1 MSNWTSAAT
10 PKRISI
16 PSDPRPV
23 NPPYRLILAALGLLV
38 FAAQAVAQ
46 ETRVAAAADADV
58 IAIYSQHVE
67 RRLLRAHVDRVAATI
82 SLVPFGPP
90 GVENFAVAPNGAF
103 IVCSAAQDQAAGN
116 PVTYLFLLDEAG
128 QALGEPLR
136 SPVGAIAGLALSPRG
151 DRIAVGSDRGWLA
164 LLAVEGNG
172 QARRLAV
179 RAEIGVSADRQFTYA
194 FRPDGGLVTI
204 VDDWVATY
212 RANDGT
218 VERILDLKTINRD
231 LAPADQD
238 IGSEFQLNWSPRGDR
253 FSVSWGPG
261 PMITTLFDSD
271 GRRLQPVGTE
281 DGLDLP
287 GSKVEFVDGGDALI
301 LYGMAAPVLVNLKS
315 LAATAFGDP
324 GVSVDRFAALA
335 GGREVAHLDGDRIAL
350 WSLDGKPLTK
360 PVGLENYSLG
370 AAAAGAKDEVIVAA
384 ERGGWVDLFTKAG
397 KFIHRVQSGV
407 RDHRGFVAVSADGA
421 TVAALGSGELGVIT
435 EPGGR
440 AWSTALPS
448 EWEPLVA
455 VAGNGSRI
463 VTFESNTGLR
473 SWSRDG
479 AQADSI
485 PLKAGEQV
493 PGRRLSGLAVSTN
506 GDAIAVAEEES
517 AVWLADPADKRVL
530 RMALAAQSVAPLPD
544 GTGFA
549 VGLADGTAVR
559 ISRDGTVRET
569 PFKASELGSVGRIVV
584 APDGQSFIAVEGD
597 EGQARHLAW
606 DGRVLAGP
614 YRAGQS
620 EAISGALF
628 HEGSPKLII
637 RTAGSAADESFGV
650 VNLTPPGQRQV
661 NPLDPP
667 R

>member
-1 MSNWTSAAT
+1 
-10 PKRISI
+10 
-16 PSDPRPV
+16 
-23 NPPYRLILAALGLLV
+23 V

-58 IAIYSQHVE
+58 IALYSQHVE
-67 RRLLRAHVDRVAATI
+67 RRLLRAHVDRAAATI

-103 IVCSAAQDQAAGN
+103 IVYSATRDQAAGN
-116 PVTYLFLLDEAG
+116 PVTELFLLDEAG

-136 SPVGAIAGLALSPRG
+136 SPVGAIAGLAISPKG
-151 DRIAVGSDRGWLA
+151 DRIAVSSNRGWLA

-172 QARRLAV
+172 QARRLAL

-194 FRPDGGLVTI
+194 FRPEGGLVTI
-204 VDDWVATY
+204 ADDWVATY
-212 RANDGT
+212 RANDGAVQRT
-218 VERILDLKTINRD
+218 LDLKTINRD
-231 LAPADQD
+231 LTPADQD

-261 PMITTLFDSD
+261 PMMTTIFDSG
-271 GRRLQPVGTE
+271 GRRLKPAAAE
-281 DGLDLP
+281 NGLDLP
-287 GSKVEFVDGGDALI
+287 GSKVEFVEGGDALI
-301 LYGMAAPVLVNLKS
+301 LYGMAAPVLVRLKS
-315 LAATAFGDP
+315 LAAPAFGDP

-335 GGREVAHLDGDRIAL
+335 GGREVARLAGDRIAL
-350 WSLDGKPLTK
+350 WSLDGKQLTK

-384 ERGGWVDLFTKAG
+384 ERGGWVDLFTKEG
-397 KFIHRVQSGV
+397 KFIRRVQSGA
-407 RDHRGFVAVSADGA
+407 RDRRGVVAVSADGA
-421 TVAALGSGELGVIT
+421 TVAALGSDKLGVIT
-435 EPGGR
+435 EPRGR
-440 AWSTALPS
+440 AWSIALPPES
-448 EWEPLVA
+448 GSLVA

-463 VTFESNTGLR
+463 VTVESNTTLH

-479 AQADSI
+479 AATDSI

-493 PGRRLSGLAVSTN
+493 PDRRLSGLAVSTT
-506 GDAIAVAEEES
+506 GDAIAVAEEGS
-517 AVWLADPADKRVL
+517 AVWLADPADKSVRRV
-530 RMALAAQSVAPLPD
+530 ALAAQSVTFLPD

-549 VGLADGTAVR
+549 VGLADGAAVR
-559 ISRDGTVRET
+559 LSRDGTVREPT
-569 PFKASELGSVGRIVV
+569 VKASELGSVGRIVV

-606 DGRVLAGP
+606 DGRALAGP

-620 EAISGALF
+620 EMSGAFF
-628 HEGSPKLII
+628 HEGAPKLII
-637 RTAGSAADESFGV
+637 RSVGSIADESFGV
-650 VNLTPPGQRQV
+650 VNLAPPGQRQV
-661 NPLDPP
+661 NSLDPP